1 MCFNVARMFVQVT
14 KCKHG
19 SVTYFT
25 YLVRESFRTPKGPR
39 SRTICNIT
47 ALPPETRELISQ
59 SLQGRSF
66 VAAESLQLSEAWNC
80 GGLMV
85 LHQAWEEFGLS
96 TIFYFGSGARMGGL
110 LKAMILGRILF
121 PSAQLALVDHARGTP
136 PAPACGPEPATA

>member
-1 MCFNVARMFVQVT
+1 MCCNVARMFVQVT

-19 SVTYFT
+19 SATYFT

-66 VAAESLQLSEAWNC
+66 VAAESLQLAEAWNF
-80 GGLMV
+80 GGLMRS
-85 LHQAWEEFGLS
+85 EEHTSELQS
-96 TIFYFGSGARMGGL
+96 LTNLVCRL
-110 LKAMILGRILF
+110 LL
-121 PSAQLALVDHARGTP
+121 
-136 PAPACGPEPATA
+136 

>member
-59 SLQGRSF
+59 SLQGRQLCGCR
-66 VAAESLQLSEAWNC
+66 VAATERSLELRRAA
-80 GGLMV
+80 GPAPG
-85 LHQAWEEFGLS
+85 
-96 TIFYFGSGARMGGL
+96 
-110 LKAMILGRILF
+110 LGRVWLEHD
-121 PSAQLALVDHARGTP
+121 L
-136 PAPACGPEPATA
+136 